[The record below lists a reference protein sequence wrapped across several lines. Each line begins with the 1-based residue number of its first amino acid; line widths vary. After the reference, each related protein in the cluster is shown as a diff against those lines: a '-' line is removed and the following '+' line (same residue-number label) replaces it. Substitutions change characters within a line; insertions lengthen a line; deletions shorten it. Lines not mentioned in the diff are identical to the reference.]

1 MRFSLFHNFDAIG
14 RWHEYH
20 KVVREVVEIAQL
32 VEQAGFWSVWYPEQH
47 FRLEGNEAA
56 PNAVLQSAFTAAQT
70 NRIRI
75 GQAANIITQWHP
87 LRLAEDLAVLD
98 HMSEGRLEIGIGRGF
113 AFEAINLN
121 RYADT
126 RDQITNRALF
136 EETLEILIKAWS
148 EESFVHHGQFYQY
161 PEPGVRWDYEIP
173 PAVPELVNEN
183 GEIARLSVTPRPM
196 QQPHPALWQP
206 VASQQ
211 SVEWAAARGINGI
224 MWAATNPALEERFA
238 LYREKAQAG
247 TGRPYA
253 LGEGLGLLRDVY
265 VAPTMEQAR
274 RESEASIVA
283 SYGWILG
290 RGGRQRVLFPGEELS
305 DEMNLDFDFLFP
317 RKLLLVGTPAYIIEN
332 IHELE
337 EKLNLEHLLIWC
349 THAALPHKQILKSI
363 ELFAEHVMPE
373 FQ

>member
-1 MRFSLFHNFDAIG
+1 M
-14 RWHEYH
+14 
-20 KVVREVVEIAQL
+20 
-32 VEQAGFWSVWYPEQH
+32 
-47 FRLEGNEAA
+47 
-56 PNAVLQSAFTAAQT
+56 LQSAFTAAQT
-70 NRIRI
+70 KRIRI

-87 LRLAEDLAVLD
+87 LRLAEDLAMLD

-121 RYADT
+121 RAADT
-126 RDQITNRALF
+126 RDQTTNRALF

-148 EESFVHHGQFYQY
+148 QESFAHHGRFYQY
-161 PEPGVRWDYEIP
+161 PEPGVKWSYEIP
-173 PAVPELVNEN
+173 PAVPELLDESGN
-183 GEIARLSVTPRPM
+183 IARLSLTPRPL

-211 SVEWAAARGINGI
+211 SIEWAAARGINGI
-224 MWAATNPALEERFA
+224 MWAATTPVLEERFA
-238 LYREKAQAG
+238 LYRDLAESG

-274 RESEASIVA
+274 RDSEASIVA

-290 RGGRQRVLFPGEELS
+290 RGGRQRVLFPGEELR
-305 DEMNLDFDFLFP
+305 DDMKLDFDFLFP
-317 RKLLLVGTPAYIIEN
+317 RKLLLVGNPAYVIDN
-332 IHELE
+332 IHELK

-363 ELFAEHVMPE
+363 EMFAEHVMPE